1 MSRLC
6 LSVDQL
12 HNDIAPGLS
21 PSRQDIQCTAMGTGP
36 TAAWDLVGML
46 VLTAIS
52 SFSRKPKAKS
62 SFVLLPLGLS
72 VNVLFM
78 SVFVLFCADISS

>member
-52 SFSRKPKAKS
+52 SFSRKPS